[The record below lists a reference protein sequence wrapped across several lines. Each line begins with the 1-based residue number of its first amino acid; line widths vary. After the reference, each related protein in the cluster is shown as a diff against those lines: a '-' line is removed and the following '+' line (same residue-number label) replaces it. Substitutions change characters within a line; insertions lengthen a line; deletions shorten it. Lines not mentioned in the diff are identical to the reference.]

1 MTIKQV
7 ELPDL
12 SATYSPT
19 PEQIQQFKD
28 QGHVF
33 LPNVIQRQ
41 EIDGYRPQI
50 LAAMEQH
57 QQQNHAI
64 EKLIQGNRE
73 NWIYINNIWT
83 LDAIAK
89 QFILAPRFGK
99 IAADLLGVDAIR
111 LFRDQTYFKKP
122 GGTST
127 PWHQDG
133 YFMPLDTDK
142 IITLWLPLVDVT
154 PEMGPMDFVD
164 GSHRD
169 AKYMGTSMSD
179 EASIQALTKSLV
191 ERGYNI
197 TNYGNFAAGDVTFH
211 SGWTLHSALTNNSD
225 RMREVLVIV
234 YYADGARIAQPRS
247 LTPNSPF
254 QEQFAERMRQ
264 QTRESCFPGLKPGD
278 LAVTPMNPLV
288 YSR

>member
-1 MTIKQV
+1 MTIQQ
-7 ELPDL
+7 LIPPDL
-12 SATYSPT
+12 APTYSPT
-19 PEQIQQFKD
+19 QEQLQQFRE

-33 LPNVIQRQ
+33 LPGVIQQ
-41 EIDGYRPQI
+41 AEIDAYRPPI

-64 EKLIQGNRE
+64 EKLVQGKKE

-83 LDAIAK
+83 LDEIVK
-89 QFILAPRFGK
+89 QFVLAPRFGK
-99 IAADLLGVDAIR
+99 VAADLLGVDAVR
-111 LFRDQTYFKKP
+111 LFKDQTYFKSP
-122 GGTST
+122 GGAST

-142 IITLWLPLVDVT
+142 IITMWLPLVDVT

-164 GSHRD
+164 ASHQG
-169 AKYMGTSMSD
+169 AKYLGTSMPQ
-179 EASIQALTKSLV
+179 EASIKALSESLDKQ
-191 ERGYNI
+191 GYSF

-225 RMREVLVIV
+225 RTREVLVMV
-234 YYADGARIAQPRS
+234 YYADGAHIAPARELAS
-247 LTPNSPF
+247 DAPF

-264 QTRESCFPGLKPGD
+264 QTRESCFPGLQPGD